1 MQEETQY
8 APMTLGNWLLTL
20 LISMIPLVGFIMIL
34 VWAFKPN
41 VNVCKANWAKA
52 LLIFM
57 VVFTVLFMLFGSA
70 FVAMLSQGNPELM
83 GMPN

>member
-8 APMTLGNWLLTL
+8 APMTLGDWLLTL
-20 LISMIPLVGFIMIL
+20 LISMIPIVGFIMIL

-41 VNVCKANWAKA
+41 VNVNKANWAKA
-52 LLIFM
+52 LLILM
-57 VVFTVLFMLFGSA
+57 VALTAFAILFSSA
-70 FVAMLSQGNPELM
+70 IVAMLPQGNPELM